1 MKRVVVLAVAV
12 CFCLSTSLVF
22 ADQYLVVKDKSGK
35 CKLEVFKADK
45 GQIIAGPFGSKE
57 DGAKAL
63 HEKCPEAVKKP
74 AEKKTDK
81 K

>member
-1 MKRVVVLAVAV
+1 MKSVMVLAVVV
-12 CFCLSTSLVF
+12 CSCLSTSLVF

-45 GQIIAGPFGSKE
+45 GTILAGPFDSKE
-57 DGAKAL
+57 EGAKAL
-63 HEKCPEAVKKP
+63 HEKCPDAAKKP

>member
-1 MKRVVVLAVAV
+1 MKKFVVLAVAV
-12 CFCLSTSLVF
+12 CFCLSTGAVF

-35 CKLEVFKADK
+35 CKLEVFKAEK
-45 GQIIAGPFGSKE
+45 GQILAGPFDSKE
-57 DGAKAL
+57 EGAKAL
-63 HEKCPEAVKKP
+63 HEKCPEAAKKP